1 MYLRTIFL
9 YFYQCL
15 VPFFLSPSFSFS
27 FRLSS
32 ATPVIFSPVQTPP
45 GSGYGGPQDNELAP
59 VGGYGGPQGPP
70 QTGYGGPQGPPQ
82 AEYGSPA
89 PQDQYAAGGDLREGR
104 RGRQFGRQGR
114 RFNNNRRNNSRRN
127 GRRQQSRRGRQENLE
142 NPNTLYGAPAA
153 PPPAEYGAS
162 SAPLPS
168 YGLAPQGYTDDLPS
182 YGNRRSS
189 ASNLVPVY
197 VPSSRNG
204 RAQFYQL
211 Y

>member
-1 MYLRTIFL
+1 M
-9 YFYQCL
+9 
-15 VPFFLSPSFSFS
+15 PFFLSPSFSFT

-59 VGGYGGPQGPP
+59 AGGYGGPQEQAPP
-70 QTGYGGPQGPPQ
+70 QTGYGEPQGPPQ

-89 PQDQYAAGGDLREGR
+89 PQDQYAAGSDLREGR

-114 RFNNNRRNNSRRN
+114 NRFNNRFNNRRNQRGRA
-127 GRRQQSRRGRQENLE
+127 GRRQSRRQGRNENLE

-153 PPPAEYGAS
+153 PPSAEYGAS